1 MKKFFKVFQKEKDIV
16 AIEYTVEDQKNYFNF
31 VKSQTKQNM
40 RQVIITS
47 EIMLEILKKSILE
60 KNICKINSIK
70 FAEEDN
76 ELDEEINL
84 YIKDINDNK
93 ENLKKLFAKLECISN
108 SSSID
113 IEEIEIIVKERE
125 HDEFIKIKI
134 WVNGITEIDAK
145 DNGENKIKYILEVIK
160 SKLES

>member
-1 MKKFFKVFQKEKDIV
+1 MKKFFKIFQKEKDIV

-47 EIMLEILKKSILE
+47 EIMLEIIEKSFLKN
-60 KNICKINSIK
+60 NICVIKSIK
-70 FAEEDN
+70 FAEEDS

-84 YIKDINDNK
+84 YIKHINNDK
-93 ENLKKLFAKLECISN
+93 ENLKKLFTKLECISN

-113 IEEIEIIVKERE
+113 IEEIEVIIKERE
-125 HDEFIKIKI
+125 NDEFIKMKI
-134 WVNGITEIDAK
+134 WVNGIIGIDTK
-145 DNGENKIKYILEVIK
+145 NNRENKIKYILEVIK